1 MWQFSLFLSVSFVS
15 CACCYFEKHD
25 SLANCIAPDWWA
37 YPKQVDSLKAKLL
50 EKLEQSLADLELK
63 IEKIES
69 AGEDASNH
77 SQGGSFVDNHEVKRE

>member
-1 MWQFSLFLSVSFVS
+1 M
-15 CACCYFEKHD
+15 
-25 SLANCIAPDWWA
+25 
-37 YPKQVDSLKAKLL
+37 DSLKAKLL